1 MFFRVLNKFKYLK
14 SKAIKSSTRNH
25 LIDLDCAHIIK
36 LISIINLSMSMI
48 LKMVDKPLRIGIKD
62 CEIFFKRIEK
72 ERIMRDVV
80 IVSCARTAIG
90 QFGQSLK
97 DVPVVKL
104 GGIAIKEAIKRAG
117 IRPSKNKDKDV
128 APDIFGG
135 KTDTELEA
143 KFYDY
148 DDSLK
153 EVVIDEVIMGNVLQG
168 GLGQNSGRQAS
179 INGGVPK
186 ETSAYTIN
194 KVCSSGLRAIINGI
208 QSIAVGD
215 NDIVVAGGME
225 NMSMAPFAM
234 PSLRWGA
241 RMFDTKAIDLMVL
254 DGVWEI
260 FYGYH
265 MGMTAENIGAKYGI
279 SRLEQDEFGLL
290 SHQRARKAIK
300 EGLFKDEI
308 VPVVIPQKKG
318 DPIIFDT
325 DERPMDTTIEKMS
338 KLAPAFKKDGTVTA
352 GNASGLN
359 DAASASVLMSR
370 DKAKELGL
378 KPMGRII
385 SWANGG
391 VDPAFIGFGPI
402 PALRKALKKANLTI
416 DQIDLIEL
424 NEAFASQSIACI
436 RELKI
441 NMDKCNVF
449 GGGISLGHP
458 IGCTGARLVTTA
470 LYQMKRLGLKYGLV
484 SMCIGGGMGLAAVI
498 ECEA

>member
-1 MFFRVLNKFKYLK
+1 
-14 SKAIKSSTRNH
+14 
-25 LIDLDCAHIIK
+25 
-36 LISIINLSMSMI
+36 
-48 LKMVDKPLRIGIKD
+48 
-62 CEIFFKRIEK
+62 
-72 ERIMRDVV
+72 MRDVV
-80 IVSCARTAIG
+80 IVSCARTPIG

-97 DVPVVKL
+97 DVPVVQL
-104 GGIAIKEAIKRAG
+104 GALAIKEAIKRAG
-117 IRPSKNKDKDV
+117 IRPSRKKDQDV
-128 APDIFGG
+128 APDIFNG

-143 KFYDY
+143 KAYDY
-148 DDSLK
+148 DEGLK
-153 EVVIDEVIMGNVLQG
+153 EVIIDEVIMGNVIQA
-168 GLGQNSGRQAS
+168 GLGQNSARQAS
-179 INGGVPK
+179 IYAGIPK
-186 ETSAYTIN
+186 ETGAYTVN
-194 KVCSSGLRAIINGI
+194 KVCSSGLRAIINGV

-225 NMSMAPFAM
+225 NMSLAPFAL
-234 PSLRWGA
+234 PGLRWGA

-265 MGMTAENIGAKYGI
+265 MGMTAENIAAKYNI
-279 SRLEQDEFGLL
+279 SRLEQDEFGLM

-308 VPVVIPQKKG
+308 VPVKIPQKKG

-325 DERPMDTTIEKMS
+325 DERPMDTSLEKMS

-352 GNASGLN
+352 GNASGIN
-359 DAASASVLMSR
+359 DAAAAVVLMAA
-370 DKAKELGL
+370 DKAKELGI
-378 KPMGRII
+378 KPMGRLI

-391 VDPAFIGFGPI
+391 VDPAYMGLGPI
-402 PALRKALKKANLTI
+402 PAIRKALKKANMTL

-441 NMDKCNVF
+441 NMEKCNVF

-470 LYQMKRLGLKYGLV
+470 LYQMRRLGLRYGLV
-484 SMCIGGGMGLAAVI
+484 SMCIGGGMGLAAVL
-498 ECEA
+498 ECEV

>member
-1 MFFRVLNKFKYLK
+1 
-14 SKAIKSSTRNH
+14 
-25 LIDLDCAHIIK
+25 
-36 LISIINLSMSMI
+36 
-48 LKMVDKPLRIGIKD
+48 
-62 CEIFFKRIEK
+62 
-72 ERIMRDVV
+72 MREAV

-97 DVPVVKL
+97 DVPVVQL
-104 GGIAIKEAIKRAG
+104 GGLAIKEAIKRAG
-117 IRPSKNKDKDV
+117 LRPSRTKDKDV

-143 KFYDY
+143 KAYDY
-148 DDSLK
+148 DSSLK

-179 INGGVPK
+179 IHAGVPK
-186 ETSAYTIN
+186 ETAAYTIN
-194 KVCSSGLRAIINGI
+194 KVCSSGLRAIINGM
-208 QSIAVGD
+208 QSIVMGD

-225 NMSMAPFAM
+225 NMSLAPFAV
-234 PSLRWGA
+234 PSARWGA
-241 RMFDTKAIDLMVL
+241 RMFDTKMVDLMVL

-265 MGMTAENIGAKYGI
+265 MGNTAENIAAKYGI
-279 SRLEQDEFGLL
+279 SREEQDTFGLV

-308 VPVVIPQKKG
+308 VPVKIPQKKG

-325 DERPMDTTIEKMS
+325 DERPMDTTLEKMA
-338 KLAPAFKKDGTVTA
+338 KLAPAFRKDGTVTA

-359 DAASASVLMSR
+359 DAASAVVMMTR
-370 DKAKELGL
+370 EKAKELGL
-378 KPMGRII
+378 KPMGKII

-391 VDPAFIGFGPI
+391 VDPAYMGLGPI
-402 PALRKALKKANLTI
+402 PAIRKALTKANLKL

-436 RELKI
+436 RELGV
-441 NMDKCNVF
+441 NMDKCNMF

-470 LYQMKRLGLKYGLV
+470 LYQMRRLGLRYGLV

-498 ECEA
+498 EAEA